1 MAELQ
6 PILTCFA
13 AAILSAILEFVI
25 RFLCTALADYAR
37 CYSAQFK
44 KNDVSISPPEC
55 STFSL
60 GNESTGYVL
69 HQGGYSVTA
78 GDCL

>member
-6 PILTCFA
+6 PILKCFA
-13 AAILSAILEFVI
+13 AVILSAILEFVI
-25 RFLCTALADYAR
+25 RFLCTVLADYAQ

-44 KNDVSISPPEC
+44 KKRRLYFTSEC

-78 GDCL
+78 DD